1 MGNECGHQRP
11 SSGRV
16 TAHSPHGWQTTDR
29 REAQSRARNSA
40 RWRRPPGGR
49 LRARAWDGPPQTQ
62 PTCPLQRRPGRRAEH
77 RAERLPEH
85 HSRAWVSLR
94 TIRRRRSR
102 QIRRRRSRQI
112 RRRRSRQIR
121 RRRSVRRSRRRTIPR
136 ASLMS
141 GVIRGDERRHQRRSM
156 ARHQRQSVARHQR
169 PSTAAADGGAPSGEA
184 KVDARVAFTIVPC
197 LNAALPF
204 LTEVPRVL
212 PRAGPMA
219 AALSAS
225 LSARSITCATSGVTG
240 GHQRPS
246 ETH

>member
-40 RWRRPPGGR
+40 RWRRSPGGR
-49 LRARAWDGPPQTQ
+49 LRARAWDGPPRTQ

-77 RAERLPEH
+77 RAERRPEH
-85 HSRAWVSLR
+85 HSRAWGSLR

-112 RRRRSRQIR
+112 RRRRSA
-121 RRRSVRRSRRRTIPR
+121 RRSRRRTIPR

-141 GVIRGDERRHQRRSM
+141 GVIRGDEWRHQRRSM

-169 PSTAAADGGAPSGEA
+169 PSTAAAGGGAPSGEA
-184 KVDARVAFTIVPC
+184 KVAARVAFTIVPC

-225 LSARSITCATSGVTG
+225 LSARSITYATSGVTA

>member
-40 RWRRPPGGR
+40 RSRRPPGGR
-49 LRARAWDGPPQTQ
+49 LRARAWDSPPQTQ
-62 PTCPLQRRPGRRAEH
+62 PTCPLQRRPGRRPEH

-85 HSRAWVSLR
+85 HSRAWGSLR

-102 QIRRRRSRQI
+102 QIRRRRSA
-112 RRRRSRQIR
+112 
-121 RRRSVRRSRRRTIPR
+121 RRSRRRTIPR

-141 GVIRGDERRHQRRSM
+141 GVIRGDEWRHQRRSM

-184 KVDARVAFTIVPC
+184 KVAARVAFTIVPC

-246 ETH
+246 EVIRGHQRPSETH

>member
-40 RWRRPPGGR
+40 RSRRPPGGR

-77 RAERLPEH
+77 RAERRPEH
-85 HSRAWVSLR
+85 HSRAWGSLQ
-94 TIRRRRSR
+94 T
-102 QIRRRRSRQI
+102 I

-141 GVIRGDERRHQRRSM
+141 GVIRGDQWRVIRGNQWRVIRGHPRQLQVAAHPVVKRRS
-156 ARHQRQSVARHQR
+156 
-169 PSTAAADGGAPSGEA
+169 
-184 KVDARVAFTIVPC
+184 
-197 LNAALPF
+197 
-204 LTEVPRVL
+204 PRESHS
-212 PRAGPMA
+212 R
-219 AALSAS
+219 SS
-225 LSARSITCATSGVTG
+225 LA
-240 GHQRPS
+240 
-246 ETH
+246 

>member
-40 RWRRPPGGR
+40 RSRRPPGGR
-49 LRARAWDGPPQTQ
+49 LRARAWDSPPQTQ
-62 PTCPLQRRPGRRAEH
+62 PTCPLPRRPVRRPEH

-85 HSRAWVSLR
+85 HSRAWGSLR
-94 TIRRRRSR
+94 T
-102 QIRRRRSRQI
+102 IRRRRSRQI

-141 GVIRGDERRHQRRSM
+141 GVIRGDQWRVVRGNQWRVIRGNQWRVIRGHPRQLQVAAHPVVKRRS
-156 ARHQRQSVARHQR
+156 
-169 PSTAAADGGAPSGEA
+169 
-184 KVDARVAFTIVPC
+184 
-197 LNAALPF
+197 
-204 LTEVPRVL
+204 PRESHS
-212 PRAGPMA
+212 R
-219 AALSAS
+219 SS
-225 LSARSITCATSGVTG
+225 LA
-240 GHQRPS
+240 
-246 ETH
+246 